1 MVSAALLLALGGVGC
16 KADQQ
21 VFYVKGVVKELK
33 PDGKTAVIEHE
44 EIPNYMPKMTMPFG
58 VRDAKEL
65 AGLKTNDMVHFRML
79 VTKDD
84 AWIDQVT
91 KVGVAT
97 PTNRLDFGR
106 QFRIVREVEPLKVSD
121 AMPNYTFTN
130 ELGRV
135 VSLADFKGQVYAFS
149 FIFTRC
155 PFPLFCPRINEN
167 LSAAAKQLS
176 AQKNAPTNWHLFS
189 ITFDVE
195 HDTPAVLRN
204 YAQQRYH
211 YDPARWSFLTGA
223 LIDIDAI
230 TEQFGLVFPRD
241 ENGVTFTHNL
251 RTVVVDAAGK
261 VQHVFIGNEW
271 KADELVTELVKGA
284 VAP

>member
-1 MVSAALLLALGGVGC
+1 MWHFPGALDARMKFVSSRLFILAPPFLLALVGPGC
-16 KADQQ
+16 KAGQQ
-21 VFYVKGVVKELK
+21 IFYVKGVVKELK

-44 EIPNYMPKMTMPFG
+44 EIPDYMPKMTMPLT

-106 QFRIVREVEPLKVSD
+106 QFRVVREVEPLKAGD

-135 VSLADFKGQVYAFS
+135 VSLTDFKGQAYAF
-149 FIFTRC
+149 
-155 PFPLFCPRINEN
+155 
-167 LSAAAKQLS
+167 
-176 AQKNAPTNWHLFS
+176 
-189 ITFDVE
+189 TF
-195 HDTPAVLRN
+195 
-204 YAQQRYH
+204 
-211 YDPARWSFLTGA
+211 
-223 LIDIDAI
+223 
-230 TEQFGLVFPRD
+230 
-241 ENGVTFTHNL
+241 
-251 RTVVVDAAGK
+251 
-261 VQHVFIGNEW
+261 
-271 KADELVTELVKGA
+271 
-284 VAP
+284 